1 VTKMTRPFAVAA
13 LLLLVAAVACGETYV
28 TDDISVDTTWNL
40 AGSPYI
46 IQANIEIIDNSTLTM
61 NPGTEV
67 RFDDGG
73 FSLETEHGSA
83 LKVEGEAGNPV
94 LFTSNA
100 ASPVMSSWHRINVS
114 GNNRSSFDYCI
125 VEYAQYG
132 IRVAGTNPSPW
143 IRQCTI
149 RDCATGIFIASA
161 SPLVENCDIYACWD
175 GVIISGNA
183 SEPPIR
189 YSDICDNIGWN
200 LYVMNFPEP
209 AVTID
214 CEDNWW
220 GTDVEAEIADK
231 IRDSADNPAVFAT
244 IDYDP
249 WLHEVPVEEMTWGRV
264 KALFAR

>member
-1 VTKMTRPFAVAA
+1 MTRLLSTAGILLLFVAVAN
-13 LLLLVAAVACGETYV
+13 GDTYV
-28 TDDISVDTTWNL
+28 TSNITTSQTW
-40 AGSPYI
+40 GPSESPYI
-46 IQANIEIIDNSTLTM
+46 IQADIEITNDSTLTM
-61 NPGTEV
+61 DPGTEV
-67 RFDDGG
+67 RFDDGY
-73 FSLETEHGSA
+73 SLETEHGSA

-100 ASPVMSSWHRINVS
+100 ASPGMSSWHRINVS

-189 YSDICDNIGWN
+189 YSDICDNMGWN
-200 LYVMNFPEP
+200 LYVMAFPEP

-220 GTDVEAEIADK
+220 GTDVEGEIQQK
-231 IRDSADNPAVFAT
+231 IYDNTDNPAVFAT

-249 WLHEVPVEEMTWGRV
+249 WLHEAPVEASSWGRV
-264 KALFAR
+264 KAMFAR